1 MGEVRV
7 PSRHRGLTYRGRGVR
22 VREESL
28 LYHLAKRV
36 DEPQWAEGTTG
47 EEYLKGLRS
56 AAHDQSARLV
66 LYTPRAAPSPPSSR
80 ITRSP
85 KSAAPCLSGWVPR
98 RNLDARYLPGS

>member
-36 DEPQWAEGTTG
+36 DEAQWAEGTTG

-66 LYTPRAAPSPPSSR
+66 LYTPRGGAIAAVLSDNPVPEQRRPLLERLGSP
-80 ITRSP
+80 
-85 KSAAPCLSGWVPR
+85 
-98 RNLDARYLPGS
+98 